1 MRATPQGP
9 QTEQNIMNKNPA
21 ALLCVLA
28 LTACASSP
36 TSWYRETSSADQAE
50 RDRIQCERQAR
61 INSPGSSTP
70 SYRGINAGGGSGV
83 SDGLANAER
92 QSGMAND
99 CMRAKGYTLR

>member
-1 MRATPQGP
+1 
-9 QTEQNIMNKNPA
+9 MNKHPA

-28 LTACASSP
+28 LTACASGTSS
-36 TSWYRETSSADQAE
+36 SWYRETSSADQAE

-61 INSPGSSTP
+61 INSPGTSTP

-99 CMRAKGYTLR
+99 CMRAKGYSLR

>member
-1 MRATPQGP
+1 
-9 QTEQNIMNKNPA
+9 MNKHPA

-28 LTACASSP
+28 LTACASGTSS
-36 TSWYRETSSADQAE
+36 SWYRETSSADQAE

-61 INSPGSSTP
+61 INSPGTSTP

-83 SDGLANAER
+83 SNGLANAER

-99 CMRAKGYTLR
+99 CMRAKGYSLR

>member
-1 MRATPQGP
+1 
-9 QTEQNIMNKNPA
+9 MNKNPA

-28 LTACASSP
+28 LTACASGTS
-36 TSWYRETSSADQAE
+36 SWYRETSSADQAE

-61 INSPGSSTP
+61 INSPGTSTP

-92 QSGMAND
+92 QSGMAHD
-99 CMRAKGYTLR
+99 CMRAKGYSLR